1 MKNVPQKPSVP
12 AYLPY
17 SLGVLWL
24 WSGIQPLCCAAGES
38 LALLRRVGLPEGWL
52 WPVFAGA
59 ALLDVCFGL
68 LCFGYGGLG
77 RAWRARLWL
86 AQLAAVAGYSLI
98 VALRL
103 PEMWAHP
110 FAPLVKNVPVLA
122 VLWMLIKEEKGQAAA
137 E

>member
-1 MKNVPQKPSVP
+1 MENVPNKPSAP
-12 AYLPY
+12 AYLAY

-38 LALLRRVGLPEGWL
+38 LALLRAVGLPEGWL

-59 ALLDVCFGL
+59 SLLDVCFGL
-68 LCFGYGGLG
+68 LCFWPGW

-86 AQLAAVAGYSLI
+86 AQLATVAGYSLI
-98 VALRL
+98 AALRL

-110 FAPLVKNVPVLA
+110 FAPLVKNVPILA
-122 VLWMLIKEEKGQAAA
+122 VLFFLYNSELE
-137 E
+137 